1 MASYGAK
8 ENLYKNKWRGGIV
21 MNEIIKNAISE
32 VIVGA
37 AKATYESTSCIV
49 LYEPEVPEK
58 LLKSD
63 K

>member
-1 MASYGAK
+1 
-8 ENLYKNKWRGGIV
+8 

-32 VIVGA
+32 VIIGA